1 MGAMTGSSMCGGADS
16 VAAFASGQS
25 ISGFPGMTSWG
36 NPSNA
41 CSGACADVAFATA
54 FGALKTQGVALQGT
68 AGSVPDMGNNL
79 DFVAGGAVHSSMANA
94 SAGAMNDAMDM
105 RSGMGNAMFGPLGTA

>member
-1 MGAMTGSSMCGGADS
+1 MG
-16 VAAFASGQS
+16 
-25 ISGFPGMTSWG
+25 
-36 NPSNA
+36 
-41 CSGACADVAFATA
+41 
-54 FGALKTQGVALQGT
+54 TQGVALQGT

-105 RSGMGNAMFGPLGTA
+105 RSGMGNAMFGPLGTAMMGGPVTGPFLSGRADTCAAFASGQSMSGFPSMAGWGTLGNVGSGVCADVAFGAL